1 MKPII
6 PQYIVKK
13 RIEKLTNLAENNK
26 NLYIK
31 NFEDVTVKAIVE
43 KVVFLAQTFRKSK
56 TEIDSLLRKES
67 TEIEIIDF

>member
-1 MKPII
+1 MF
-6 PQYIVKK
+6 
-13 RIEKLTNLAENNK
+13 NNI
-26 NLYIK
+26 LMTAAYL
-31 NFEDVTVKAIVE
+31 FHVKAIVK